1 MTVITKADRHYK
13 GQQLS
18 WSAREP
24 NAPMFQIKFTERNRT
39 CCRFFFRKLTTATV
53 LKLCK
58 EHFPTEK
65 PWGRDSVTSRYHG
78 SQISGSQHS
87 SWQGRPFASSNDGRS
102 RNNAEESHTFH
113 AIHVRFFLSNLR
125 ICISSL
131 SCKELY
137 HGHFFFASWLR
148 RERAS
153 KRGNRLG
160 ESRKQKRKQN
170 KTS

>member
-1 MTVITKADRHYK
+1 MKCERTECANVSNKIYRKKSHL
-13 GQQLS
+13 LS
-18 WSAREP
+18 L
-24 NAPMFQIKFTERNRT
+24 
-39 CCRFFFRKLTTATV
+39 FFSQ

-58 EHFPTEK
+58 EHFLTEK